1 MPIRTIAFFNWR
13 YPYGG
18 GEVVTFNLARFFRE
32 AGFRVLLYTGELF
45 REKLRTL
52 DTETFEFRTLPA
64 PGGCKSKANEEFLI
78 ESIRQE
84 KVDVVIVQGVME
96 FPGTAIRQATSCKV
110 IFCLHNQPFWEVRL
124 LRGQK
129 ASQIPHPTLA
139 RRIEYLLLRKPIYW
153 LTPKLKKR
161 TLKSYARLLRSV
173 DKCVLLC
180 EEYRRDFDAALVARY
195 GPEIIQ
201 GKTAAILN
209 PLTPALPGPET
220 EKQKRVLYVGRL
232 VHTHKRVDRL
242 LKIWRRVEPR
252 HPDWQLQIVGE
263 GEERE
268 RLERDAAR
276 YGLANVRFLGYR
288 DDMPAIYREASV
300 ICLTSNFE
308 GLPMSLMEGQQYGV
322 IPVSFDSYAGI
333 REIARNGQAG
343 VIVPAF
349 SLRKYA
355 DRLNKLL
362 DNPEAQEQLRQQALL
377 AAKRYDPQLIGQEW
391 LRLFEKL

>member
-18 GEVVTFNLARFFRE
+18 GEVVTFNLARFFRGS
-32 AGFRVLLYTGELF
+32 GFRVLLYTGELF
-45 REKLRTL
+45 REKIRTL

-96 FPGTAIRQATSCKV
+96 FPGTAIRQGTSCKV

-139 RRIEYLLLRKPIYW
+139 RRIEYLLLRKPLYW

-180 EEYRRDFDAALVARY
+180 EEYRRDFDAALKKIRALALEYADAHVALD
-195 GPEIIQ
+195 EIFAGVSQNAGI
-201 GKTAAILN
+201 AAYS
-209 PLTPALPGPET
+209 PDG
-220 EKQKRVLYVGRL
+220 
-232 VHTHKRVDRL
+232 VHPTHRA
-242 LKIWRRVEPR
+242 
-252 HPDWQLQIVGE
+252 
-263 GEERE
+263 E
-268 RLERDAAR
+268 RLIAD
-276 YGLANVRFLGYR
+276 NV
-288 DDMPAIYREASV
+288 I
-300 ICLTSNFE
+300 
-308 GLPMSLMEGQQYGV
+308 
-322 IPVSFDSYAGI
+322 
-333 REIARNGQAG
+333 
-343 VIVPAF
+343 
-349 SLRKYA
+349 K
-355 DRLNKLL
+355 K
-362 DNPEAQEQLRQQALL
+362 L
-377 AAKRYDPQLIGQEW
+377 AAFL
-391 LRLFEKL
+391 

>member
-32 AGFRVLLYTGELF
+32 AGFRVLLYTGELV
-45 REKLRTL
+45 REKLRAL
-52 DTETFEFRTLPA
+52 DTETLELRPLPA
-64 PGGCKSKANEEFLI
+64 PGGCKANANKEFLI

-84 KVDVVIVQGVME
+84 KVDVIIVQGVME
-96 FPGTAIRQATSCKV
+96 FPSAAIRQATSCKV
-110 IFCLHNQPFWEVRL
+110 IFCLHNKPFWEIQF
-124 LRGQK
+124 LREQK
-129 ASQIPHPTLA
+129 PSQIANPTLA
-139 RRIEYLLLRKPIYW
+139 RRIEYLLLRRPVYW

-161 TLKSYARLLRSV
+161 VTKDYARLLRSV

-180 EEYRRDFDAALVARY
+180 DEYRRDFDAALTARY

-220 EKQKRVLYVGRL
+220 GKQKRVLYVGRL

-276 YGLANVRFLGYR
+276 YGLANVQFLGYR
-288 DDMPAIYREASV
+288 DDMPAIYRAASV

-343 VIVPAF
+343 ITVPAF

-355 DRLNKLL
+355 DRLNDLL
-362 DNPEAQEQLRQQALL
+362 DDPEAQERLRQQALL
-377 AAKRYDPQLIGQEW
+377 AAKRYDPQIIGQEW